1 MTRRA
6 IYPGSFDPPTNGH
19 LDIIERGSKIFDQLV
34 VGIGVNSDKA
44 PFLSVD
50 DRLQLLRECSAHLPN
65 VEVMAFDGLLVH
77 FAEEQNST
85 ILLRGLRAITDF
97 DYEFR
102 IALANRS
109 LAPQIETTFLIASE
123 EFSFLA
129 SSVVREVAQLGGDY
143 GKFVPAP
150 VARCIARRLA

>member
-123 EFSFLA
+123 EYSFLA